1 MPRPAE
7 LGAAKGVGDHLGNR
21 RTGMHFGAVLGHRPE
36 HADGIHALVRLLQ
49 AVGALHRP
57 AEGHHCVPFRSGGGQ
72 PGDQVGAARPGGDQ
86 RHPGLAG
93 QAADRRRHKGRV
105 GLMAHHHRF
114 NRWRVLQRIEHPVD
128 LGARNA
134 ENVFDA
140 LRFQVFTTKSAPH
153 CQSLPVFPVPWFH
166 LLRKRS
172 PGLALGGTNR
182 AIQILWTEVGAQEI
196 RIMRQLKIETGDD
209 AELQA
214 AMIELVIQH
223 VAAAAAVVGNEVFVI
238 AGHADALH
246 VIGRAEADQRAAPLM
261 EREGRLLFY
270 RFQHWAVRPFLTRH
284 GTGFHVAELAVDP
297 HRAKQVRRGDL
308 LVDALVQLRLGDW
321 PVELLAD
328 AGLEKGDDGEG
339 VFCCRPAGRALPSA
353 RSWCIS

>member
-1 MPRPAE
+1 
-7 LGAAKGVGDHLGNR
+7 
-21 RTGMHFGAVLGHRPE
+21 
-36 HADGIHALVRLLQ
+36 
-49 AVGALHRP
+49 
-57 AEGHHCVPFRSGGGQ
+57 
-72 PGDQVGAARPGGDQ
+72 
-86 RHPGLAG
+86 
-93 QAADRRRHKGRV
+93 
-105 GLMAHHHRF
+105 
-114 NRWRVLQRIEHPVD
+114 
-128 LGARNA
+128 
-134 ENVFDA
+134 
-140 LRFQVFTTKSAPH
+140 
-153 CQSLPVFPVPWFH
+153 
-166 LLRKRS
+166 
-172 PGLALGGTNR
+172 
-182 AIQILWTEVGAQEI
+182 
-196 RIMRQLKIETGDD
+196 MRQLKIETGDD

-339 VFCCRPAGRALPSA
+339 GFLLQAGRPGAAVGAQLVYFLIESDQFAVQMIEGTKAEITVLEQLGNGGLPS
-353 RSWCIS
+353 

>member
-1 MPRPAE
+1 
-7 LGAAKGVGDHLGNR
+7 
-21 RTGMHFGAVLGHRPE
+21 
-36 HADGIHALVRLLQ
+36 
-49 AVGALHRP
+49 
-57 AEGHHCVPFRSGGGQ
+57 
-72 PGDQVGAARPGGDQ
+72 
-86 RHPGLAG
+86 
-93 QAADRRRHKGRV
+93 
-105 GLMAHHHRF
+105 
-114 NRWRVLQRIEHPVD
+114 
-128 LGARNA
+128 
-134 ENVFDA
+134 
-140 LRFQVFTTKSAPH
+140 
-153 CQSLPVFPVPWFH
+153 
-166 LLRKRS
+166 
-172 PGLALGGTNR
+172 
-182 AIQILWTEVGAQEI
+182 
-196 RIMRQLKIETGDD
+196 MRQLKIETGDD

>member
-140 LRFQVFTTKSAPH
+140 LRFQVFHHQVGAA
-153 CQSLPVFPVPWFH
+153 LPVIACFSCAMVPPP
-166 LLRKRS
+166 KK
-172 PGLALGGTNR
+172 T
-182 AIQILWTEVGAQEI
+182 
-196 RIMRQLKIETGDD
+196 
-209 AELQA
+209 
-214 AMIELVIQH
+214 
-223 VAAAAAVVGNEVFVI
+223 I
-238 AGHADALH
+238 AGISPRRNESRDPNPLDRGWRARNPHHAATED
-246 VIGRAEADQRAAPLM
+246 
-261 EREGRLLFY
+261 
-270 RFQHWAVRPFLTRH
+270 
-284 GTGFHVAELAVDP
+284 
-297 HRAKQVRRGDL
+297 
-308 LVDALVQLRLGDW
+308 
-321 PVELLAD
+321 
-328 AGLEKGDDGEG
+328 
-339 VFCCRPAGRALPSA
+339 
-353 RSWCIS
+353 